1 MTEDLHLVNYGSIA
15 LAHPR
20 TANGRKWLR
29 ETAPDD
35 AQFHGAALA
44 FEPRYAD
51 NIIEAAEAYGLRV
64 RL

>member
-1 MTEDLHLVNYGSIA
+1 MEDLQLVNYGSIA
-15 LAHPR
+15 LAHPKTPAAR
-20 TANGRKWLR
+20 TWLR

-44 FEPRYAD
+44 FEPRYFEG
-51 NIIEAAEAYGLRV
+51 IVEAAEADGLVV